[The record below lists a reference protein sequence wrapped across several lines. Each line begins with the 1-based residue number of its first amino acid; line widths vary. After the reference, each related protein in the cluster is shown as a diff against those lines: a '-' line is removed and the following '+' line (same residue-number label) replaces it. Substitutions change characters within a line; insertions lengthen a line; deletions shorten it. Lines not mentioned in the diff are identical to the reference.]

1 MMRGSRVAQYL
12 GVAACAAVA
21 ISVAGAGCERVS
33 YYSISGGD
41 QGGPG
46 PAVTSSTGPGGV
58 TGVTRA
64 EVLAAVGTC
73 AADLYKQAAAAAVE
87 LDAAALAANASPG
100 AETRAAAREAW
111 ARAIGLWQQAEI
123 YRIGPAGPVTLPGGQ
138 GLRDLV
144 YSWPLTSRC
153 LVEQTLVS
161 RSYEAPTFA
170 QTALINV
177 RGLYAAEYLLFY
189 EGMDNACSA
198 TSSIN
203 SSGSWAALG
212 AAELAARKAAYAA
225 VVSKDVAAK
234 ARQIADGWAPG
245 QGDFGAVLA
254 SAGEGGSPFATAQM
268 ALNTVSDGLFYLERE
283 VKDLKLGKPLG
294 LYECTNASC
303 PESVESQYARVAR
316 DHVKHN
322 LIGFRRIFAGCE
334 AGQDIGFDDLLTA
347 MGSGALAERMTAD
360 IDAAIAAAD
369 ALATPDLVAGL
380 STERAGVEALHA
392 SVKKITD
399 AMKTELVTVLD
410 LELPQVVE
418 GDND

>member
-1 MMRGSRVAQYL
+1 MMSGSRVERSL
-12 GVAACAAVA
+12 WVVAGAAVA
-21 ISVAGAGCERVS
+21 LSCAAGGCERVS

-46 PAVTSSTGPGGV
+46 PAVTSSTGPGGG

-64 EVLAAVGTC
+64 EVLAAVGAC
-73 AADLYKQAAAAAVE
+73 AAELYQQAATVTAELEVAV
-87 LDAAALAANASPG
+87 LAASASPG
-100 AETRAAAREAW
+100 AESRAAAREAW
-111 ARAIGLWQQAEI
+111 AKAIGLWQQAEL

-138 GLRDLV
+138 SLRDLV

-153 LVEQTLVS
+153 LAEQMLVS
-161 RSYEAPTFA
+161 RSYEAPTFT
-170 QTALINV
+170 QTGLINV
-177 RGLYAAEYLLFY
+177 RGLAAAEYLLFY
-189 EGMDNACSA
+189 EGTDNACSA
-198 TSSIN
+198 TSTIN
-203 SSGSWAALG
+203 SSGTWAALG

-234 ARQIADGWAPG
+234 ARQIADGWAQG
-245 QGDFGAVLA
+245 QGDFGATLA
-254 SAGEGGSPFATAQM
+254 SAGEVGSPFATAQM
-268 ALNTVSDGLFYLERE
+268 ALNAVSDGLFYLERE

-303 PESVESQYARVAR
+303 PEAVESQYARVAR

-322 LIGFRRIFAGCE
+322 LLGFRRIFAGCE
-334 AGQDIGFDDLLTA
+334 AGQDVGFDDLLTA

-369 ALATPDLVAGL
+369 ALATPDLVAALGA
-380 STERAGVEALHA
+380 ERAGVEALHA
-392 SVKKITD
+392 SVKEITD